1 MIKCEQPWI
10 AIIIKT
16 KIFSIL
22 QNETD
27 ILAFYCHFIRSH
39 PLFLITY
46 CIELTAM
53 FDNDKRA
60 LSFICPVIWHS
71 NMALAII
78 IVKMFGVLRLN
89 NALREKWCTKG
100 KFR

>member
-1 MIKCEQPWI
+1 MEKISVSTPFHSHWSSSLHEYVLNRHRLFLLFFVQRLKLKP
-10 AIIIKT
+10 

-22 QNETD
+22 QNEMD

-46 CIELTAM
+46 YIELTTM

-60 LSFICPVIWHS
+60 LSFICQ
-71 NMALAII
+71 
-78 IVKMFGVLRLN
+78 
-89 NALREKWCTKG
+89 
-100 KFR
+100 